1 MTYTFSIIRILFG
14 DRRLVMAYS
23 GGYRQRL
30 EPLLQDVTLAE
41 ETSGKYDVV
50 QVFVKKRKE
59 LEGQLPQ
66 LKPALKP
73 NGILWAIYPKKTS
86 KGFVSDLDRDMIR
99 EYAVSIDLEAVAIFS
114 VDEDCSVLRLSLP

>member
-1 MTYTFSIIRILFG
+1 
-14 DRRLVMAYS
+14 MAYS

-73 NGILWAIYPKKTS
+73 NGILWVIYPKKTS

-99 EYAVSIDLEAVAIFS
+99 EYAASIDFGGGCDLL
-114 VDEDCSVLRLSLP
+114 CG